1 MSTTED
7 KVSTFRFLCPH
18 DWLAAKERRG
28 WQSRTKSRLS
38 QDQDKTKEAEK
49 KTNEAKKKTK
59 EAEKRLKRP
68 PLKVIHP
75 LPTPSIRI
83 ALQMQHIEI
92 HTFSEA
98 FEDYLPTVNEY
109 YIKQGNSTK
118 RT

>member
-1 MSTTED
+1 MSTTECQD

-49 KTNEAKKKTK
+49 
-59 EAEKRLKRP
+59 RLKRP
-68 PLKVIHP
+68 PLKVTHP